1 MGSTAAMTNAGLVS
15 VANQSNIT
23 GLGTIS
29 SGVWEGTD
37 VAVAHGGTGASSLT
51 DNAILTGT
59 GTSAITAE
67 STLAF
72 TGDTLTASSSS
83 ADLPMIELTNTHAG
97 ATAGKIRFNKDS
109 GSGDDNDVMG
119 TIEWFGTDAAENTHE
134 KLAYIDSYII
144 DSAHGSE
151 AAGLRFYVAENDATN
166 TLGLQILGQAD
177 DDGEVDIV
185 LGAGTASTTTVAGDL
200 TISGGD
206 ITYGNGQNAT
216 ASVAAT
222 AHNAAGK
229 NLTLSA
235 GTTTAG
241 TTNNIAGGALTLQG
255 GQGKGSGAGG
265 DIIFQVANAGG
276 SGSSLNSL
284 ATALT
289 ISDDKIAT
297 FADDIVIK
305 DGGTF
310 GVASANDALTISSGG
325 IVTFKDDILIKDGG
339 TIGNASVADVMT
351 LASTG
356 IVTFKDD
363 ILIKDGGTIGVASA
377 ATAITI
383 ASTGIVTLVD
393 DLIIKDA
400 GTIGSASDPDAIAIS
415 SGGVATFSQNVIV
428 ADDKTVTLGEA
439 GKIDFGDT
447 APDDNEATGIIFSF
461 TAGASL
467 AVGDVVYMHT
477 DGEVAKADADAATT
491 MPAIGICVSS
501 GSDGG
506 AVDVMVQ
513 GVMHDTSA
521 FPTFT
526 VGNDVYVGTDAG
538 TVQTAAPS
546 GSGDTVQKVGV
557 AIHADK
563 IYFNFNTTE
572 VLLA

>member
-1 MGSTAAMTNAGLVS
+1 
-15 VANQSNIT
+15 
-23 GLGTIS
+23 
-29 SGVWEGTD
+29 
-37 VAVAHGGTGASSLT
+37 
-51 DNAILTGT
+51 
-59 GTSAITAE
+59 
-67 STLAF
+67 
-72 TGDTLTASSSS
+72 
-83 ADLPMIELTNTHAG
+83 
-97 ATAGKIRFNKDS
+97 
-109 GSGDDNDVMG
+109 MG
-119 TIEWFGTDAAENTHE
+119 TIEWYGTDAGENTHE
-134 KLAYIDSYII
+134 LLSYIDSYII
-144 DSAHGSE
+144 DSAAGSE
-151 AAGLRFYVAENDATN
+151 ASGLRFYVAENDATK

-339 TIGNASVADVMT
+339 TIGNASVADVLT

-363 ILIKDGGTIGVASA
+363 IVIKDGGTIGVASA

-383 ASTGIVTLVD
+383 ASTGIVTFVD
-393 DLIIKDA
+393 DIIIKDA

-415 SGGVATFSQNVIV
+415 SGGVVTFSQNVTV
-428 ADDKTVTLGEA
+428 ADDKTITLGEA
-439 GKIDFGDT
+439 GKIDFGDSD
-447 APDDNEATGIIFSF
+447 PDDNEATGIIISF
-461 TAGASL
+461 TAQEDL
-467 AVGDVVYMHT
+467 DVGDVVYMHT
-477 DGEVAKADADAATT
+477 DGKVKKADMNAVTT
-491 MPAIGICVSS
+491 MPAIGICTASAS
-501 GSDGG
+501 ANG
-506 AVDVMVQ
+506 AVDIMVQ
-513 GVMHDTSA
+513 GIMHDASA
-521 FPTFT
+521 FPTFST
-526 VGNDVYVGTDAG
+526 LGQDVYVSSTGDI
-538 TVQTAAPS
+538 TATAPS
-546 GSGDTVQKVGV
+546 GSGDTVQKIGV

-563 IYFNFNTTE
+563 VYFNFNTTE